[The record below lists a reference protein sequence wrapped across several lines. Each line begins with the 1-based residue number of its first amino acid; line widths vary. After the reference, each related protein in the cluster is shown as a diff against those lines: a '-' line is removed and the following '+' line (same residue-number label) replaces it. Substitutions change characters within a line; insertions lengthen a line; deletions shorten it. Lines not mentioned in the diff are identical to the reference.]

1 MRKFNSY
8 IIIIL
13 SILVCNISCAQKF
26 EKPPMNNKN
35 KLIDKK
41 PLKLTNVINNLSQ
54 LSVNSEGLNC
64 YKIDDECHVLDGIT
78 TIYSQYQTTGD
89 DNPSL
94 VPYIYAEGEFL
105 EGKYNGVWR
114 FYDKNSNLIK
124 IENWNNGTLIST
136 KNY

>member
-8 IIIIL
+8 VIIIL
-13 SILVCNISCAQKF
+13 SILVSNISCAQKF
-26 EKPPMNNKN
+26 EKPPMSNKN

-54 LSVNSEGLNC
+54 LSVDSKGLNC
-64 YKIDDECHVLDGIT
+64 YKIDNECHILDGIT

-124 IENWNNGTLIST
+124 IEKWDNGALIST